1 MESEGNGKVG
11 IKRSLSCSEEEDGFL
26 GFDIAEQNDSQHMIQ
41 NIKKICTDESSDA
54 ESSILKK
61 HLPNRSTDILDP
73 AYKLPFRYGWKRELV
88 LRAEPSMSKEK
99 GEVYYITPSGK
110 KLRTRH
116 EIQTHLHDDLTINNF
131 TLVKEA
137 IGAGPDEI
145 IRPAKYY
152 NYARR
157 SNVDPVISDGNQ
169 QPLLG
174 KRIPKPKM
182 RFGSSPP
189 PPSTNNNN
197 ISSISTNNSSLSPY
211 QSTNKNLSRDN
222 SQDATKVGSFKIKQT
237 SSIKSKSKTG
247 DARCTINCL
256 AALGKIPQLQCKV
269 CLCLYHPECA
279 NKTANVDGTTFT
291 CENCNFKFSKSAQN
305 TTKKHHQPPPQPYNS
320 DKPPH
325 NFENQPQTL
334 VTYNG
339 KKFIMFESD
348 ESSNDAKKIINRVVS
363 VQKTADSTAKQANPS
378 FAQDATTSISPFN
391 FSSNF
396 LRNVSTG
403 FDVLLHTFQY
413 LKVQELQRASR
424 VCRMWNLVG
433 NSSILWKTVRMK
445 NSHVNDWDGF
455 VKTLK
460 RNGTIHLD
468 LRKVLMGNQDESWR
482 EFSDKIGEINELQGI
497 DLCRCTSNVV
507 ENLFKSN
514 SKLKIINAVSLKD
527 DKINLESLKLREG
540 DTMLEELRLR
550 TVNSNNLTVQNFDIL
565 PLINVRHLS
574 LTTIENLSSIFNENN
589 LLRNMIA
596 LESLELGFCEQLN
609 DQQIA
614 EDLSF
619 LKVLKRLRLEKG
631 SNNFSINKIL
641 VSVAKSLPNLCQL
654 ELINCDVKNS
664 FVESI
669 SQCQQLKRLLLIPT
683 YVSQSAAT
691 NYMIMQG
698 VMELQNLLSLHWVVT
713 NELLRVTELY
723 LDQSDS
729 REKGKK
735 SPDKHSGLSPTKV
748 RDCIPVLKPV
758 PGKLEE
764 DEDIENTAN
773 KQQQVEIVA
782 LKIVESIL
790 SKKLDNT
797 KVKLLK
803 IPHSNTWKQVL
814 IET

>member
-1 MESEGNGKVG
+1 V
-11 IKRSLSCSEEEDGFL
+11 
-26 GFDIAEQNDSQHMIQ
+26 
-41 NIKKICTDESSDA
+41 
-54 ESSILKK
+54 SIF
-61 HLPNRSTDILDP
+61 
-73 AYKLPFRYGWKRELV
+73 FR
-88 LRAEPSMSKEK
+88 
-99 GEVYYITPSGK
+99 
-110 KLRTRH
+110 
-116 EIQTHLHDDLTINNF
+116 
-131 TLVKEA
+131 
-137 IGAGPDEI
+137 
-145 IRPAKYY
+145 
-152 NYARR
+152 
-157 SNVDPVISDGNQ
+157 
-169 QPLLG
+169 
-174 KRIPKPKM
+174 
-182 RFGSSPP
+182 
-189 PPSTNNNN
+189 
-197 ISSISTNNSSLSPY
+197 
-211 QSTNKNLSRDN
+211 
-222 SQDATKVGSFKIKQT
+222 
-237 SSIKSKSKTG
+237 
-247 DARCTINCL
+247 
-256 AALGKIPQLQCKV
+256 
-269 CLCLYHPECA
+269 
-279 NKTANVDGTTFT
+279 
-291 CENCNFKFSKSAQN
+291 
-305 TTKKHHQPPPQPYNS
+305 
-320 DKPPH
+320 
-325 NFENQPQTL
+325 
-334 VTYNG
+334 
-339 KKFIMFESD
+339 
-348 ESSNDAKKIINRVVS
+348 S
-363 VQKTADSTAKQANPS
+363 VQKTADSTAKPSNS
-378 FAQDATTSISPFN
+378 FAQEVTSISPFN
-391 FSSNF
+391 FSLNF
-396 LRNVSTG
+396 FRNVSTG
-403 FDVLLHTFQY
+403 FEILLHTFQY

-445 NSHVNDWDGF
+445 NSHVNDWNGF

-468 LRKVLMGNQDESWR
+468 LRKVLMGNQEESWR
-482 EFSDKIGEINELQGI
+482 EFSEKIGEIDQLQGI

-507 ENLFKSN
+507 ENLFSSN
-514 SKLKIINAVSLKD
+514 PNLKIINAVSLKD
-527 DKINLESLKLREG
+527 EKINLESLKLRETSL
-540 DTMLEELRLR
+540 DELRLR
-550 TVNSNNLTVQNFDIL
+550 TVHSNNLTLQNFDIL

-574 LTTIENLSSIFNENN
+574 LTTIENLASIFDENN
-589 LLRNMIA
+589 VLRNMTA

-619 LKVLKRLRLEKG
+619 LKSLQRLRIEKG

-641 VSVAKSLPNLCQL
+641 ASVAKSLPNLCQL

-758 PGKLEE
+758 PGKPE
-764 DEDIENTAN
+764 DEDVENTAN

-790 SKKLDNT
+790 SKKLDTT

-803 IPHSNTWKQVL
+803 IPHANTWKQVL